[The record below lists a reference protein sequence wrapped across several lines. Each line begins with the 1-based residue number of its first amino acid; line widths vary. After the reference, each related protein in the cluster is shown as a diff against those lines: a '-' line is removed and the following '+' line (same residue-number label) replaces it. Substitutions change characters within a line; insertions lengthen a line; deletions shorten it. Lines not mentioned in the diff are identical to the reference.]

1 MSVGHGSPTAT
12 TRFVVEA
19 RRLFDGHSYVEPAR
33 VLVVDGRIE
42 AVGADVTEPSTID
55 LGDVTLLPGLVD
67 CHQHL
72 VFDGVGT
79 FEEQVSGRT
88 DEELRDRARVQA
100 RRALEGG
107 VTTLRDLG
115 DRGFVTLDLR
125 GDVDL
130 PTILCAGPPITAV
143 QGHCWYLGGECQD
156 RAALLAAVRERAERG
171 CDVVKIM
178 ATGGAG
184 TPTMPPWQSQF
195 SADDLR
201 AVVDEAHRLGL
212 PVAAH
217 CHGEQGISD
226 SIDAGV
232 DTIEHCTFMNAESNP
247 NPDSE
252 LLARLASSGI
262 ALSATFGHCP
272 DGPAPPPVIRQITPA
287 VRAAQ
292 TIVRELG
299 GKIVVGT
306 DAGITTAKPHDVAP
320 LAIHD
325 LISIGMTPLE
335 ALAAMT
341 SGGADAL
348 GLAAKG
354 RLTPGADADVIAV
367 DGDPLTDPAALARVV
382 RVWRAGLPVSRR
394 SPGTRELTGDAPISA
409 DASLREGVGRSRAC
423 GSPTPTTT

>member
-1 MSVGHGSPTAT
+1 MTAEVRSPVGSLRA
-12 TRFVVEA
+12 VVEA
-19 RRLFDGHSYVEPAR
+19 RRLFDGRSFVEPAR
-33 VLVVDGRIE
+33 VVIQAGLVE
-42 AVGADVTEPSTID
+42 AVGADVTEPTTVD

-88 DEELRDRARVQA
+88 DEELGARARMLA

-115 DRGFVTLDLR
+115 DRNFVTLGLR
-125 GDVDL
+125 GDSDL

-143 QGHCWYLGGECQD
+143 QGHCWFLGGECAD
-156 RAALLAAVRERAERG
+156 RDALLAAVRERAERG
-171 CDVVKIM
+171 CDVVKVM
-178 ATGGAG
+178 ATGGVG
-184 TPTMPPWQSQF
+184 SPTTPAWRSQF
-195 SADDLR
+195 SAEDLR
-201 AVVDEAHRLGL
+201 VIVEEAHRLGL

-232 DTIEHCTFMNAESNP
+232 DTIEHFTFLNEALDP
-247 NPDSE
+247 KPDPKLLE
-252 LLARLASSGI
+252 RLARSGI
-262 ALSATFGHCP
+262 ALSATFGECS
-272 DGPAPPPVIRQITPA
+272 DGPPPPPMIVALRPA
-287 VRAAQ
+287 VQAAQ
-292 TIVRELG
+292 AVVRQLG

-320 LAIHD
+320 HAIHD
-325 LISIGMTPLE
+325 LISIGMSPVE

-348 GLAAKG
+348 GLPGKG
-354 RLTPGADADVIAV
+354 RLTPGADADMIAV
-367 DGDPLTDPAALARVV
+367 DGDPRSDPAAVARIA
-382 RVWRAGLPVSRR
+382 RVWRAGVLVNLTPKPPRDRMKAV
-394 SPGTRELTGDAPISA
+394 GTRSMPP
-409 DASLREGVGRSRAC
+409 GRRRGHRD
-423 GSPTPTTT
+423 GSV